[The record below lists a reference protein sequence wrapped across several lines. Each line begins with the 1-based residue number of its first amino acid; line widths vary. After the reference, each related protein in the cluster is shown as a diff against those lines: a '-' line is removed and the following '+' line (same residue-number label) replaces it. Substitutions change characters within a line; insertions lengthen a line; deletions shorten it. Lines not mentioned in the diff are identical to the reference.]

1 MRRLLWAY
9 ALLLVYGS
17 LYPFAWGTPPSSLL
31 AFLATPW
38 PGHLDKGDVVQNL
51 LVYMPF
57 GLLVVVS
64 RGPRQ
69 PFAIALAL
77 AALAGT
83 AISFGVEVVQQYL
96 PARVP
101 SLVDVAM
108 NLAGS
113 VVGGLLGAL
122 VRRDTAAG
130 AGLLRLRDHWFR
142 AGPLVNA
149 GLIVIGLWFLSQ
161 TSPLVPS
168 LDIAQLRH
176 ALGTLYRAATDPAS
190 FETGKLFV
198 LLCYQ
203 AGLGLLLCAL
213 LQPGRPVI
221 PLYCV
226 LTALVCI
233 AKLLVAG
240 RVLSVELLLAGVL
253 VLPLLLAMRRT
264 ALPLLACGAIA
275 LLAAGLTLYELMPS
289 SAVSYA
295 YGFNWVPFEGQMNGL
310 NGFENILEFLWPTM
324 AMACLARMAVP
335 FHRQDAC
342 AVVGGIAVALWVFLL
357 EWLQLSVPGRFG
369 DITQVTLAA
378 LGWIVP
384 WCVPLHLPAAKHRG
398 QAPIYGSETR
408 R

>member
-1 MRRLLWAY
+1 MFLLLVAY

-17 LYPFAWGTPPSSLL
+17 LYPFAWGTPPPSLL

-57 GLLVVVS
+57 GLLVVAA
-64 RGPRQ
+64 RGRQ
-69 PFAIALAL
+69 SFAVGLAL
-77 AALAGT
+77 AAFAGT
-83 AISFGVEVVQQYL
+83 AISFGVETIQQYL

-113 VVGGLLGAL
+113 VIGALLGAL
-122 VRRDTAAG
+122 VRRDTPAG
-130 AGLLRLRDHWFR
+130 AGLLRWRDGWFHH
-142 AGPLVNA
+142 GPLVNT

-176 ALGTLYRAATDPAS
+176 ALGNLYRAAIDPSAFS
-190 FETGKLFV
+190 SGKLVV

-203 AGLGLLLCAL
+203 AGLGVLLCAL
-213 LQPGRPVI
+213 LQPGRPLLR
-221 PLYCV
+221 LYG
-226 LTALVCI
+226 ALAAAVCG

-240 RVLSVELLLAGVL
+240 RVLSPELLAAAVLAM
-253 VLPLLLAMRRT
+253 PLLLALRAWPPR
-264 ALPLLACGAIA
+264 ALAGTGIA

-289 SAVSYA
+289 SAAPYA

-324 AMACLARMAVP
+324 AMACLARLAVP

-342 AVVGGIAVALWVFLL
+342 AVVGGMAVVLWVFVL
-357 EWLQLSVPGRFG
+357 EWLQLSIPGRFG
-369 DITQVTLAA
+369 DITQVTLAG

-384 WCVPLHLPAAKHRG
+384 WCVPLHSAKGWG
-398 QAPIYGSETR
+398 QTR
-408 R
+408 RV

>member
-1 MRRLLWAY
+1 MRLLLGAY

-17 LYPFAWGTPPSSLL
+17 LYPFAWGEPPPSLL
-31 AFLATPW
+31 AFLAMPW

-57 GLLVVVS
+57 GLMVVVA

-69 PFAIALAL
+69 PFAVALAL
-77 AALAGT
+77 AALAGS

-108 NLAGS
+108 NFTGS
-113 VVGGLLGAL
+113 VIGAMLGAL
-122 VRRDTAAG
+122 VRRDTVAG
-130 AGLLRLRDHWFR
+130 ANLLRWRDAWFR
-142 AGPLVNA
+142 PGPLVNT
-149 GLIVIGLWFLSQ
+149 GLIVLGLWFLSQ

-176 ALGTLYRAATDPAS
+176 ALGNLYRSGTDPGAFS
-190 FETGKLFV
+190 AGKLFV

-213 LQPGRPVI
+213 LQPGRPFI
-221 PLYCV
+221 RLYCA
-226 LTALVCI
+226 LTAAVWLG
-233 AKLLVAG
+233 KLLVAG
-240 RVLSVELLLAGVL
+240 RVLSVELILASVL
-253 VLPLLLAMRRT
+253 AVPLLLAMRGASLR
-264 ALPLLACGAIA
+264 LLAAGAVT
-275 LLAAGLTLYELMPS
+275 LLAAGLTLYELLPS
-289 SAVSYA
+289 SAPPYA

-324 AMACLARMAVP
+324 AMACLARLAVP

-342 AVVGGIAVALWVFLL
+342 AVVGGMAVVLWVFVL
-357 EWLQLSVPGRFG
+357 EWLQLSIPGRFG
-369 DITQVTLAA
+369 DITQVTLAG

-384 WCVPLHLPAAKHRG
+384 WCVPLHSARSWGRTHRV
-398 QAPIYGSETR
+398 
-408 R
+408 